1 MMSKTK
7 LLLDVV
13 ENLRNLADSL
23 QELHDGMIEPPN
35 SKAIDV
41 VIEEKEMNQEKSK
54 VSLEEVR
61 GLLAKKSQEGKSSEV
76 RALIQSY
83 GVSKLSEVNES
94 DFEDLYLKAE
104 VL

>member
-1 MMSKTK
+1 MSKTK

-23 QELHDGMIEPPN
+23 QDLHDVMVKPLNVETVG
-35 SKAIDV
+35 A
-41 VIEEKEMNQEKSK
+41 IEEKNKNSEKTK

-61 GLLAKKSQEGKSSEV
+61 GLLAKKSKEGKSAEV
-76 RALIQSY
+76 RALIQGY
-83 GVSKLSEVNES
+83 GVVKLSEINTS
-94 DFEDLYLKAE
+94 DYEDLFKKAE

>member
-1 MMSKTK
+1 MSKTK

-13 ENLRNLADSL
+13 ENLRNLANSIQD
-23 QELHDGMIEPPN
+23 LHDVMIEPPT
-35 SKAIDV
+35 AETTV
-41 VIEEKEMNQEKSK
+41 VLEEKNINKEKSK

-61 GLLAKKSQEGKSSEV
+61 GLLAEKSQEGKSSEV

-83 GVSKLSEVNES
+83 GVVKLSEVSES